1 MISRKKIQLLPR
13 MVRTLKEVKK
23 IYCILVVVNRSL
35 AECFKLSAVVDALE
49 FTRQQNKLPRVYKK
63 LRHKMFKIVI
73 ALCFQFHVQISRETL
88 VSEYFICLRKLFA
101 KTVVLHPSN
110 FVRHSQTIVSVFE
123 LLFEVFL
130 EDSDTSPSFFSASS
144 WSIKKNRDGMYRT

>member
-1 MISRKKIQLLPR
+1 
-13 MVRTLKEVKK
+13 MVRTLKRLKK
-23 IYCILVVVNRSL
+23 SIVFLWL
-35 AECFKLSAVVDALE
+35 LTAECFKLSAVVDALE

-73 ALCFQFHVQISRETL
+73 ALCFQFHVQISRETH

-130 EDSDTSPSFFSASS
+130 EDSDTSPSFFSVGS
-144 WSIKKNRDGMYRT
+144 